1 MARRKGLLDELVRDI
16 EASAGAA
23 LAVEADLAQR
33 AQAQAAVARMVAH
46 FGRLDT
52 VVNNTGLMI
61 IGPALGADTEDWERM
76 IAINLL
82 GLVHTT
88 HAALPHLVQA
98 AES

>member
-1 MARRKGLLDELVRDI
+1 
-16 EASAGAA
+16 
-23 LAVEADLAQR
+23 
-33 AQAQAAVARMVAH
+33 
-46 FGRLDT
+46 
-52 VVNNTGLMI
+52 MI